1 VSAATASAAAPA
13 VAVPG
18 KVRGGLPRVIG
29 GCPEPLLAS
38 IRCAVRAGGDWQE
51 VADRV
56 AEVLRQQHLSPSLL
70 TGEQLA
76 GDPAGYQTYLLHA
89 EPDGSFSVTV
99 MVWLPGQLTSV
110 HDHLAWCVTAVMQ
123 GTEYEE
129 IFAPTAVPGAA
140 GGAGLEVIARNE
152 NPVGTVSAFAPPG
165 DIHRVRNTGTGTA
178 VSMHVYG
185 TDISRVGASIR
196 REYAVLSHSGAP
208 AFGYP
213 ARAHPPLP
221 GRWPHPAA
229 TPARPA
235 SSRPAGEPRSPA
247 GFLMSTYLRSD
258 R

>member
-38 IRCAVRAGGDWQE
+38 IRSAVRAGGDWQE

-129 IFAPTAVPGAA
+129 IFAPVCAAVPAAA
-140 GGAGLEVIARNE
+140 GGAGGLEVIARNE

-196 REYAVLSHSGAP
+196 REYAVLSRSGAP
-208 AFGYP
+208 ALAWTLATPRCYPSAASIQP
-213 ARAHPPLP
+213 ARRRA
-221 GRWPHPAA
+221 
-229 TPARPA
+229 
-235 SSRPAGEPRSPA
+235 SPA
-247 GFLMSTYLRSD
+247 GGLLHGHVLVKRSLAIY